1 MRRTSMNVND
11 VVTEIK
17 QPNIMSTMVSIY
29 AVSLSVWLI
38 AKTRWSGPVML
49 ELSVL
54 MPALYG
60 FSGLSPRPWRGSYWY
75 WQFQTFW
82 FTY

>member
-11 VVTEIK
+11 VDTEIK

-38 AKTRWSGPVML
+38 AKTR
-49 ELSVL
+49 
-54 MPALYG
+54 
-60 FSGLSPRPWRGSYWY
+60 
-75 WQFQTFW
+75 
-82 FTY
+82 